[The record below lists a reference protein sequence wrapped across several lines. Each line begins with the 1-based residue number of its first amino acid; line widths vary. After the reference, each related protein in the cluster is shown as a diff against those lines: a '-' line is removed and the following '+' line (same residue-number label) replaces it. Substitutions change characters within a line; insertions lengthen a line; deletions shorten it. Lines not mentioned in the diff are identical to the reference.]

1 MRTGAT
7 TASWK
12 DPGTARPR
20 VVSTVE
26 ALGAELKQARQRGS
40 VGLVPTMGALHAG
53 HLSLIRAARAECGYV
68 VVSVF
73 VNATQFGP
81 NEDLARYPRDLE
93 ADVRHCGDEKVDL
106 VFAPADDEVYPPGYS
121 TFVEVQGISD
131 VWEGAFRPGHFR
143 GVATV
148 VLKLLNLVAPDVA
161 YFGQKDYQ
169 QSLVV
174 RRMAADLNV
183 KVAIRVCPTVREPD
197 GLALSSRN
205 QYLTPSDRQRALVL
219 YHSLILA
226 KELYDVGERD
236 ADKLREPM
244 HELFR
249 NTQGVGL
256 DYAEIVS
263 SESLEKLAAID
274 GPAIAL
280 VAARV
285 GGTRL
290 IDNLLLASS
299 DNGP

>member
-1 MRTGAT
+1 
-7 TASWK
+7 
-12 DPGTARPR
+12 
-20 VVSTVE
+20 
-26 ALGAELKQARQRGS
+26 
-40 VGLVPTMGALHAG
+40 
-53 HLSLIRAARAECGYV
+53 
-68 VVSVF
+68 
-73 VNATQFGP
+73 
-81 NEDLARYPRDLE
+81 
-93 ADVRHCGDEKVDL
+93 
-106 VFAPADDEVYPPGYS
+106 
-121 TFVEVQGISD
+121 
-131 VWEGAFRPGHFR
+131 
-143 GVATV
+143 
-148 VLKLLNLVAPDVA
+148 
-161 YFGQKDYQ
+161 
-169 QSLVV
+169 
-174 RRMAADLNV
+174 MAADLNL

-226 KELYDVGERD
+226 KELYDAGEPD

-290 IDNLLLASS
+290 IDNLLLTSS